1 MTTAQFRAQP
11 ELVSEMRK
19 LLESDIFKLWW
30 EAIEESENPAN
41 FLVSTTVTP
50 HYAHIMLGQQT
61 GYGVFKQRF
70 LLGGRGIEIPET
82 DRGPQTYAEPAPV
95 EE

>member
-1 MTTAQFRAQP
+1 MTTADFRARP

-30 EAIEESENPAN
+30 EAMEESETPAN
-41 FLVSTTVTP
+41 YKVSSDVTP

-70 LLGGRGIEIPET
+70 LLGGRGIEIVET
-82 DRGPQTYAEPAPV
+82 DRGEQTYAKPA